1 MVSLLAE
8 SRTFFDV
15 ARLHAMPQWWHWLA
29 LVGVCLVI
37 ASYLVLLYR
46 RDTVE
51 LPKGT
56 RILLIVLRLTTFI
69 GLLIFFLDIEKR
81 TERKQTTPSRVA
93 IMIDTSQSMGLSD
106 ESTEGSTAPES
117 RLTGIVKEL
126 AGGSL
131 LKDLRTKHDVSVY
144 RFDQA
149 STPEPI
155 GLFPKDKSETSET
168 TSSAETGWLKSRDE
182 ARTMYSVAGVIL
194 GFALLTFLMHWIFGP
209 RLKGAEGESW
219 ALLIAGICL
228 IVAMV
233 VMAVTNLRNPTV
245 SLAAAFGQDAPPI
258 PSQPEETPSSAP
270 AAPSDT
276 IDWANQL
283 RPRGAETQ
291 LGEAIRWVV
300 EKERGGPMA
309 GIVLMTDGRSNAGL
323 DTTIAA
329 ELAQQANI
337 PLYPIGAGSEK
348 TPKSVRVVDLEA
360 PARVFPGDKF
370 TMTGYIQGNGLPGRS
385 LKIELASVDAE
396 LPSDKEVVTDEQR
409 ITLGPD
415 GEIQT
420 ISFEVTPSEVGRRRW
435 TLRVVPP
442 REDLDDTDNQKSA
455 NVEVVDRKNQVLL
468 IAGGPTREY
477 RFLRNLL
484 YRDSN
489 TMLHVLLQSSPP
501 GAAQEA
507 NDVLLNFPETAE
519 EMFAYDCVVA
529 FDPDWRKLSNEQIQL
544 LDRWVSEKAG
554 GLIVVSG
561 PVFTPQWTRSRQGAN
576 AEKLNTV
583 KALYPVTFFSRSSA
597 STFLGRTNSDAAW
610 PIKFDE
616 EGKRSAFLQ
625 LEDSAEA
632 SNQVWNEFEGI
643 YGFQAIKSLKPG
655 AKAYAY
661 FSDPEAAIDEE
672 LPVYM
677 AGQFYG
683 SGRVFYLG
691 SGEMWRLRSLDE
703 RFFETFYTKLIRH
716 ISQGRLM
723 RDSSRGILLVDK
735 ERCSLGDTVTVRA
748 TLSDEQYR
756 PLNIPTVEASL
767 VHESGAREPLTL
779 RQIPNAEREGTY
791 TGQFT
796 TTREGDYRIE
806 LPVPGVEDEL
816 LVQEIRV
823 RLPAREVERPQ
834 RNDPLLGEI
843 AKTTEGAYFVNLDTA
858 MGRTTA
864 APLTNQI
871 SAKDQET
878 FLPGTADR
886 LFDER
891 LMSWLLVLIAGALSL
906 EWLIRRI
913 NKLA

>member
-1 MVSLLAE
+1 MAE
-8 SRTFFDV
+8 SRTFYDV
-15 ARLHAMPQWWHWLA
+15 SRLHAMTQWWHWLVLA
-29 LVGVCLVI
+29 GICFVI

-46 RDTVE
+46 KDTVE

-56 RILLIVLRLTTFI
+56 RILLILLRLTAFV

-93 IMIDTSQSMGLSD
+93 IMVDTSQSMGLSD
-106 ESTEGSTAPES
+106 EATQGSTSPES

-126 AGGSL
+126 SDGSL
-131 LKDLRTKHDVSVY
+131 LTDLQAKHDVSVY
-144 RFDQA
+144 RFDQTT
-149 STPEPI
+149 TPEPI
-155 GLFPKDKSETSET
+155 GLFPKTKSERST
-168 TSSAETGWLKSRDE
+168 TTDSSDMAWLKSRDE
-182 ARTMYSVAGVIL
+182 ARTMYTLAAVIL
-194 GFALLTFLMHWIFGP
+194 GFALIAFLLNWLVGN

-219 ALLIAGICL
+219 ALLFAGVCL
-228 IVAMV
+228 IVAMI
-233 VMAVTNLRNPTV
+233 VMAVTNLRNPDV
-245 SLAAAFGQDAPPI
+245 SLAVALGQESAAI
-258 PSQPEETPSSAP
+258 PSQPDEEPSPPSAV
-270 AAPSDT
+270 ASES
-276 IDWANQL
+276 IDWANRL
-283 RPRGAETQ
+283 RARGAETQ
-291 LGEAIRWVV
+291 LGETIRWVV

-309 GIVLMTDGRSNAGL
+309 GVVLMTDGRSNAGL

-329 ELAQQANI
+329 ELSKQANI

-348 TPKSVRVVDLEA
+348 TPKSARVVDLEA

-370 TMTGYIQGNGLPGRS
+370 TMTGYIQGNGLSGRS

-396 LPSDKEVVTDEQR
+396 LPSDKEVIADEQR

-415 GEIQT
+415 GEIQS
-420 ISFEVTPSEVGRRRW
+420 ISFEVTPTEVGRRRW
-435 TLRVVPP
+435 TLRLVPP

-468 IAGGPTREY
+468 VAGGPTREY

-489 TMLHVLLQSSPP
+489 TKLHVLLQSSPP

-507 NDVLLNFPETAE
+507 NEVLLNFPETAE
-519 EMFAYDCVVA
+519 ELFEYDCVVA
-529 FDPDWRKLSNEQIQL
+529 FDPDWRKLSDEQIQL

-576 AEKLNTV
+576 TEKIDTI

-597 STFLGRTNSDAAW
+597 STFLGRTNSDSAW
-610 PIKFDE
+610 PIKFAE
-616 EGKRSAFLQ
+616 EGERATFLQ
-625 LEDSAEA
+625 LEDTAEA
-632 SNQVWNEFEGI
+632 SSEVWNEFEGI

-661 FSDPEAAIDEE
+661 FSDPEAAIDQE

-735 ERCSLGDTVTVRA
+735 ERCSLGDSITVRA

-756 PLNIPTVEASL
+756 PLDVPTVEASL
-767 VHESGAREPLTL
+767 VHESGAREPLAL
-779 RQIPNAEREGTY
+779 RQIPNAERAGTY

-834 RNDPLLGEI
+834 RNDALLAEI

-891 LMSWLLVLIAGALSL
+891 LMSWLLVLIAGSLSL